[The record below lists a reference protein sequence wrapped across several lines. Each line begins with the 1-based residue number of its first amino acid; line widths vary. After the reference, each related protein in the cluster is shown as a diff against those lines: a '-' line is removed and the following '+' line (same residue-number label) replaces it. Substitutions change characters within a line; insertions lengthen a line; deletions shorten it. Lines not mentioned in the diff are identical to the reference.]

1 MDGMEARSVARGG
14 SGKDG
19 MGWQMLQGLENVSG
33 RVRACSGVLV
43 PALPPLPEWFV
54 IYITTW
60 CGRLCHAC
68 TLCVCMYMVSPLDHL
83 VVHVCAI
90 NCFYRRCP
98 LPVAPALSDIVG

>member
-54 IYITTW
+54 IYITTL

-68 TLCVCMYMVSPLDHL
+68 TLRVHDVSIGSSGRTRVCYKLFL
-83 VVHVCAI
+83 
-90 NCFYRRCP
+90 
-98 LPVAPALSDIVG
+98 